1 MKQSMAAP
9 LYQKIKNFI
18 MGQIESGEVKPH
30 EKILSEHQLVK
41 MFGISRMTVNRALR
55 ELTDEGYLV
64 RLAGVGTF
72 VAEPKAQSH
81 LLEVNDISQEIRARG
96 HYYSSEVLTQDKTL
110 AAKDILSHLALPEGS
125 VVFHC
130 HILHFEQYMPIQLE
144 DRYVNPMVFPD
155 FGDVDLTRLT
165 PHEYLMGAAP
175 LQRAEH
181 VVSAI
186 TPDKA
191 VSDAL
196 KLQAHEPC
204 LLLER
209 RTWVKDRVAT
219 YTRLYHPGS
228 RYRLKDQFTPA

>member
-96 HYYSSEVLTQDKTL
+96 HYYSSEVLKQDKTL
-110 AAKDILSHLALPEGS
+110 AAKDILSHLSLPDGS
-125 VVFHC
+125 AVFHC

-165 PHEYLMGAAP
+165 PHEYLMDAAP

-186 TPDKA
+186 TPNKA
-191 VSDAL
+191 VYDAL
-196 KLQAHEPC
+196 KLQTHEPC